1 MFLCHP
7 SETTKPLNF
16 ITAFLWE
23 LRSEET
29 NPTWKDNVCHYPA
42 DEARQSLSVIRF
54 TGHKASWSTTC
65 SAGKA
70 STADKGAGRET
81 RKHTRDQ
88 SPPGDLRILNQS
100 QGEHTT
106 TQCYHHHLCLDSG
119 FWIIF
124 IVFVI
129 KIFLNRLHLNIIFLC
144 ILFYFSESHLEINL
158 LSQSDIYYDQSPI
171 KQFL

>member
-42 DEARQSLSVIRF
+42 DEARQSRSVIRF

-81 RKHTRDQ
+81 RKHTRGSISSWGFMHFKSITGRTHNHSVPSS
-88 SPPGDLRILNQS
+88 SPLR
-100 QGEHTT
+100 
-106 TQCYHHHLCLDSG
+106 LDSG

-129 KIFLNRLHLNIIFLC
+129 KIFLNSLHLNIFLC